1 LAEPHVRWARASES
15 DFNDDYAIL
24 NAEERERAG
33 RFRYEVHRRRWVF
46 ARGWLRRSL
55 GELLGM
61 RSEAIEFSTGSLGKP
76 YLQGYPLHF
85 NLGHSGDLVI
95 LAWAEDREVGVDI
108 EEVKE
113 DFGWE
118 DVARHAFSASELS
131 YLEQVPQ
138 SERRAAF
145 YEIWTLKEAYVKA
158 LGCGIGM
165 DTSEFS
171 VRPEG
176 GLDAKWRV
184 RELPVES
191 GYAAAVAWQEGE
203 A

>member
-1 LAEPHVRWARASES
+1 MAEPQVRWARVSER
-15 DFNDDYAIL
+15 DFDSDYALL

-55 GELLGM
+55 GELLGL
-61 RSEAIEFSTGSLGKP
+61 RPEAMEFCVGTLGKP

-118 DVARHAFSASELS
+118 DVARQSFSDAELS
-131 YLEQVPQ
+131 YLEKVPER
-138 SERRAAF
+138 ERRTAF

-158 LGCGIGM
+158 LGCGIGI
-165 DTSEFS
+165 DTNEFS
-171 VRPEG
+171 VKPEVR
-176 GLDAKWRV
+176 LDGKWRL
-184 RELPVES
+184 RDLTVEK
-191 GYAAAVAWQEGE
+191 GYAAALAWEEGK